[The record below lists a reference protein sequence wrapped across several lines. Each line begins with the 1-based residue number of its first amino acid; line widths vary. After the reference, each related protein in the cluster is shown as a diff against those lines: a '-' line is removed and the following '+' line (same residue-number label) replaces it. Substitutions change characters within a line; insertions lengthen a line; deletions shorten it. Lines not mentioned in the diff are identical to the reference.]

1 MIEIIL
7 DSLVVLVMASP
18 LLLFVVIMIIIN
30 PFSKKWRD

>member
-7 DSLVVLVMASP
+7 DILAVLTLAWP
-18 LLLFVVIMIIIN
+18 LLLLVVIMIIIN